1 MLNKKILIQRF
12 CELSIH
18 VDYPAARY
26 YAQDSQI
33 DLALKMNLLQHH
45 GKLYVSTTFA
55 YLPI

>member
-1 MLNKKILIQRF
+1 MWNNKILIQRF
-12 CELSIH
+12 SELSIH

-33 DLALKMNLLQHH
+33 DLALKMNLLQPH
-45 GKLYVSTTFA
+45 GKLCISTTFA